1 MRVHLRPCIDNVGMA
16 VDTAWAIISMGAVIS
31 MRGHLSAAVAIAVYN
46 QLEEV
51 NQLVGCV
58 LHVHYIVAVPF
69 CAHFSLLVRW
79 RARTCTI

>member
-1 MRVHLRPCIDNVGMA
+1 VHANVAHVDVGMA

-31 MRGHLSAAVAIAVYN
+31 MRGHLSAGVAIAVFN

-58 LHVHYIVAVPF
+58 QEQNSTVEQY
-69 CAHFSLLVRW
+69 
-79 RARTCTI
+79 RTP